1 MNSTMVNLARP
12 RAKATLNP
20 NERRI
25 AMTSLWKLTF
35 VAASAGL
42 LLAAPLPAFGQAP
55 QRVVTLSVTPA
66 SPQPVGTQLTLT
78 ATLAGPWTPANII
91 LPGVGH
97 IMRYSFSAM
106 LLPSGPT
113 YQIYTGANR
122 TANWFP
128 PNGGDYRL
136 AVTARQFKYQ
146 ATASSNY
153 HVSPQHACSIPIQN
167 ISYPSQATV
176 GTPFS
181 VSAAVSVPGYPPEN
195 TNKFL
200 FGFSPLPGS
209 GAITCTPNPVNTG
222 SLNASTSCT
231 AAKGSYLPEFYVQSY
246 QGNVLYAECWTHGQN
261 YITVTP

>member
-1 MNSTMVNLARP
+1 
-12 RAKATLNP
+12 
-20 NERRI
+20 
-25 AMTSLWKLTF
+25 MTSLWKLTL
-35 VAASAGL
+35 VAACAGL
-42 LLAAPLPAFGQAP
+42 LLAAALPAFGQAP
-55 QRVVTLSVTPA
+55 QRVVTLSVTPG

-78 ATLAGPWTPANII
+78 ATLAGPWIPPNIS

-97 IMRYSFSAM
+97 KLSYSFSAM

-113 YQIYTGANR
+113 YQIYTGTNR
-122 TANWFP
+122 TANWIL
-128 PNGGDYRL
+128 PNAGDYRL
-136 AVTARQFKYQ
+136 AVTARQFTYQ

-181 VSAAVSVPGYPPEN
+181 VSAAVSIAGNPSGI

-209 GAITCTPNPVNTG
+209 GAITCTPNPVNTT
-222 SLNASTSCT
+222 SNNASTSCT